1 MPCACGLPEPRA
13 DHAVAM
19 ARFAR
24 NIVSK
29 MCVLVKD
36 LETVLGPD
44 AADLELRVGIHNG
57 PVAADVL
64 HGDRARFQACWC
76 LFWILLCT
84 LAPSQE
90 LM

>member
-1 MPCACGLPEPRA
+1 MCGLPEPTA
-13 DHAVAM
+13 EHAVAM
-19 ARFAR
+19 ARFAW
-24 NIVSK
+24 NTVSK
-29 MCVLVKD
+29 MRVLVKD

-57 PVAADVL
+57 PVTADVQR
-64 HGDRARFQACWC
+64 GDRARFQARWC

-90 LM
+90 HM